1 MRVSAI
7 MSRRMDG
14 EKVVGKVGQQRL
26 GLVELEMDETRSE
39 KRKRRGGGRVRV
51 CGPKGLCPD
60 RLLMRK
66 CVDGRLNHSYSGWN
80 SDPGAIRLIAA
91 E

>member
-1 MRVSAI
+1 M
-7 MSRRMDG
+7 
-14 EKVVGKVGQQRL
+14 EKKWSGRWDSKRL

-39 KRKRRGGGRVRV
+39 KRKRRGGVRVRV

-66 CVDGRLNHSYSGWN
+66 CVDGRLNHSYSGWKLGSRGN
-80 SDPGAIRLIAA
+80 KVDSG
-91 E
+91 